1 MGFELQVHPSLAH
14 VKTQQPLQTFHSLT
28 FNDCH
33 PKVRPCWRNMMD
45 EGRDVENF
53 NSEHHQLTS
62 LERYLACQWTRVFSG
77 DQCIVI
83 NLWPTYLPGCCILM
97 LFFTYIHK
105 IQVYLCSVFSYF
117 YGKFFSL
124 QKTSSM
130 ILTASNFLRVNAV
143 DRRKSDLLLLRKHF
157 QK

>member
-1 MGFELQVHPSLAH
+1 MGFELQVHPSLAC

-53 NSEHHQLTS
+53 HSEHHQLTS

-83 NLWPTYLPGCCILM
+83 TLWPTYLPGCCILM

-105 IQVYLCSVFSYF
+105 IQVVSMQCFFIFLRKILLPPKDFFNDLNSF
-117 YGKFFSL
+117 KFFEGKCSG
-124 QKTSSM
+124 QEKVRPT
-130 ILTASNFLRVNAV
+130 TA
-143 DRRKSDLLLLRKHF
+143 
-157 QK
+157 